1 MGFLTGKSK
10 PATSTSS
17 NQAYP
22 FIQQTYAPVAQQGVG
37 ATNFL
42 AQLLGTGGDPS
53 QANAAYDQFKNA
65 SGYQNA
71 FNEANRG
78 VTNSAAGRG
87 LLGSGATAQALQST
101 AGNLAQGTFSNF
113 LQQLGGLAGLGNQAG
128 SLIGGAGT
136 TSSSTGGQKTPG
148 LLDYAGTA
156 ASIFSDERLKRDIK
170 KVSEMSDGLGVYQ
183 YRYKGRN
190 ELQTGVMAQEVAK
203 LRPWALGPKI
213 GGYMTVNYGRL

>member
-1 MGFLTGKSK
+1 VSFLTGKSK
-10 PATSTSS
+10 PATSS
-17 NQAYP
+17 NQAYGYLQGAYDP
-22 FIQQTYAPVAQQGVG
+22 QVSQGVG

-128 SLIGGAGT
+128 SIIGGAGAQ
-136 TSSSTGGQKTPG
+136 STGGQKTPG

-190 ELQTGVMAQEVAK
+190 ELQTGVIAQEVAK
-203 LRPWALGPKI
+203 LRPWALGPEI